1 MPYLTRQ
8 EIEAFKPGRLAG
20 PGVTAMDNAR
30 RTVEA
35 AGYWNPRQQMGRRWP
50 IGCVAL
56 EITQRCNL
64 DCTLCYLS
72 DNSEAVHDLP
82 LEEVFRRIELI
93 YRHYGSNTDVQ
104 ITGGDPTLRKR
115 GELLAIV
122 RRVRALG
129 MRPTLM
135 TNGIKAT
142 RPLLEE
148 LAAAGLVDVAFHV
161 DTTQRIKGYA
171 SEVELNRLR
180 RIYIER
186 ARGLPLSVLFTT
198 TVHRGNFDEIPD
210 LVRFFRANAGAVRTA
225 SFQLAADTG
234 RGVDRTR
241 GIAITPESVARQVEA
256 GAGTTINFLASL
268 VGHSACNRYGMCI
281 EADGRLFDAFD
292 DTEFIGRM
300 ASETAD
306 LDLRRDGVKSVAMR
320 FVRWLAANPAH
331 FFPVIKWTAGK
342 AWQMR
347 GSLVA
352 AKGSINTLS
361 FMIHNFMGSGAL
373 ERERIDACV
382 FKVMTA
388 DGPVSMCLHNAKRD
402 SFILQP
408 VKIHSPEGEKYWQP
422 LTGKPATVEQP
433 PGIAL
438 TGQHGLKRLK
448 GLARQDFL
456 SRRSA

>member
-1 MPYLTRQ
+1 MPCLTRQ
-8 EIEAFKPGRLAG
+8 EIDAFEPGRLVG
-20 PGVTAMDNAR
+20 PGVTAIENAR
-30 RTVEA
+30 RAIEA

-72 DNSEAVHDLP
+72 ENSETVHDLP

-93 YRHYGSNTDVQ
+93 HRYYGRNTDVQ

-122 RRVRALG
+122 RRVRTLG

-135 TNGIKAT
+135 TNGIRAT
-142 RPLLEE
+142 RTLLED

-171 SEVELNRLR
+171 SEVDLNEIR
-180 RIYIER
+180 RTYIDR
-186 ARGLPLSVLFTT
+186 ARGLPLSVFFTT
-198 TVHRGNFDEIPD
+198 TVHRGNFDAIPD

-241 GIAITPESVARQVEA
+241 GVAITPESVARQIEA
-256 GAGTTINFLASL
+256 GAGTPINFLASL
-268 VGHSACNRYGMCI
+268 VGHPACNRYGMCI

-292 DTEFIGRM
+292 DAGFIGRM
-300 ASETAD
+300 LSATAH
-306 LDLRRDGVKSVAMR
+306 LDLRRNDSGKVARR
-320 FVRWLAANPAH
+320 FFRWLAAHPAYLL
-331 FFPVIKWTAGK
+331 PVIKWAAGK
-342 AWQMR
+342 AWRMR

-352 AKGSINTLS
+352 AKGRINTLS
-361 FMIHNFMGSGAL
+361 FMIHNFMDSGAL
-373 ERERIDACV
+373 ERDRIDACV

-408 VKIHSPEGEKYWQP
+408 VKIRTPEGEKYWQP
-422 LTGKPATVEQP
+422 LTGRLTTATQLSAIACPEQHP
-433 PGIAL
+433 
-438 TGQHGLKRLK
+438 LKHLK
-448 GLARQDFL
+448 GRARQNFL